1 MYEELTCF
9 KAYDIRGEID
19 ININEE
25 IAYRVGRSV
34 AQHFNS
40 KSIVV
45 GFDARKTSPDFAKAV
60 GQGIMDAGSDLID
73 IGLAGTEEMYWA
85 VSNFSAS
92 AGIMVTASHNPINYN
107 GMKIVKS
114 GSRPLDDN
122 EDFKAIKN
130 LAETE
135 KWTKTDNKGSHL
147 DYSDEARS
155 DYVTKVMSFV
165 NRNELKP
172 LKIVINSGNGAAGPT
187 FDAIEK
193 KLNTNYPK
201 IEFVRVDHIPDSTFP
216 NGIPNPLLLENHHK
230 TADIVKNAGADFGVA
245 FDGDFDRCFF
255 FDETGKFVP
264 GEYLVGLL
272 ASIFLEKEQGATIV
286 HDPRVI
292 WNTQDIVSQK
302 GGKAEQSKTGHAFI
316 KQTMRKH
323 EAVYGGEMSA
333 HHYFRDFAYCD
344 SGMIPWLLVAE
355 LVSIKNQSLGD
366 LVKDRVSSF
375 PSSGEINFKVKDA
388 DSSITSVL
396 ENYRTQAKTLDEMD
410 GFSLTIDDWR
420 FNLRKSNTEPLV
432 RLNVESKGTSINLDE
447 QVKKISKSIKISLII
462 SRCYQKNNQ
471 KQFWIRNQYFY
482 MFLFGKNNCFF

>member
-45 GFDARKTSPDFAKAV
+45 GFDARKTSPAFAKAV
-60 GQGIMDAGSDLID
+60 GQGIMDAGSNLID

-147 DYSDEARS
+147 DYSDQARS

-201 IEFVRVDHIPDSTFP
+201 IEFVRVDHTPDSTFP
-216 NGIPNPLLLENHHK
+216 NGIPNPLLPENHHK

-272 ASIFLEKEQGATIV
+272 ATIFLEKEQGATIV

-355 LVSIKNQSLGD
+355 LVSKKNQSLGD
-366 LVKDRVSSF
+366 LVKNRVSSF

-396 ENYRTQAKTLDEMD
+396 ENYRTQAKTLDKMD

-447 QVKKISKSIKISLII
+447 QVKKISKLLK
-462 SRCYQKNNQ
+462 
-471 KQFWIRNQYFY
+471 
-482 MFLFGKNNCFF
+482 

>member
-1 MYEELTCF
+1 MYEKLTCF

-19 ININEE
+19 ININEA

-45 GFDARKTSPDFAKAV
+45 GFDARETSPAFAKAV
-60 GQGIMDAGSDLID
+60 GQGIMDAGSNLID

-92 AGIMVTASHNPINYN
+92 AGIVVTASHNPINYN

-114 GSRPLDDN
+114 GSRPLNDN

-135 KWTKTDNKGSHL
+135 KWAKTDNKGSHL
-147 DYSDEARS
+147 DYSNQARS
-155 DYVTKVMSFV
+155 DYVTKVLSFV
-165 NRNELKP
+165 NRNKLKP

-193 KLNTNYPK
+193 KLNTNNPK
-201 IEFVRVDHIPDSTFP
+201 IEFVRVDHTPDSTFP
-216 NGIPNPLLLENHHK
+216 NGIPNPLLHENHHK
-230 TADIVKNAGADFGVA
+230 TADIVKNVGADFGVA

-388 DSSITSVL
+388 DNSISSVL
-396 ENYRTQAKTLDEMD
+396 ENYQSQAKTLDKTD
-410 GFSLTIDDWR
+410 GFSLIIDDWR

-432 RLNVESKGTSINLDE
+432 RLNIESKGTSINLDD
-447 QVKKISKSIKISLII
+447 QVKKISKLLISA
-462 SRCYQKNNQ
+462 S
-471 KQFWIRNQYFY
+471 
-482 MFLFGKNNCFF
+482 

>member
-19 ININEE
+19 ININEA

-45 GFDARKTSPDFAKAV
+45 GFDARETSPAFAKAV
-60 GQGIMDAGSDLID
+60 GQGIMDAGSNLID

-92 AGIMVTASHNPINYN
+92 AGIVVTASHNPINYN

-147 DYSDEARS
+147 DYSDQARS

-201 IEFVRVDHIPDSTFP
+201 IEFVRVDHTPNSTFP
-216 NGIPNPLLLENHHK
+216 NGIPNPLLPENHHK
-230 TADIVKNAGADFGVA
+230 TADIVKNVGADFGVA

-323 EAVYGGEMSA
+323 HAVYGGEMSA

-396 ENYRTQAKTLDEMD
+396 ENYQTQAKTLDKMD

-447 QVKKISKSIKISLII
+447 QVKKISKLLK
-462 SRCYQKNNQ
+462 
-471 KQFWIRNQYFY
+471 
-482 MFLFGKNNCFF
+482 

>member
-19 ININEE
+19 ININEA

-45 GFDARKTSPDFAKAV
+45 GFDARETSPAFAKAV
-60 GQGIMDAGSDLID
+60 GQGIMDAGSNLID

-92 AGIMVTASHNPINYN
+92 AGIVVTASHNPINYN

-114 GSRPLDDN
+114 GSRPLNDN

-130 LAETE
+130 LAETK
-135 KWTKTDNKGSHL
+135 KWAKTDNKGSHF
-147 DYSDEARS
+147 DYSNQARS
-155 DYVTKVMSFV
+155 DYVTKVLSFV
-165 NRNELKP
+165 NRNKLKP

-193 KLNTNYPK
+193 KLNTNNPK
-201 IEFVRVDHIPDSTFP
+201 IEFVRVDHTPDSTFP
-216 NGIPNPLLLENHHK
+216 NGIPNPLLPENHHK
-230 TADIVKNAGADFGVA
+230 TADIVKNVGADFGVA

-388 DSSITSVL
+388 DNSISSVL
-396 ENYRTQAKTLDEMD
+396 ENYQSQAKTLDKTD
-410 GFSLTIDDWR
+410 GFSLIIDDWR

-432 RLNVESKGTSINLDE
+432 RLNIECKGTSINLDD
-447 QVKKISKSIKISLII
+447 QVKKISKLLISA
-462 SRCYQKNNQ
+462 S
-471 KQFWIRNQYFY
+471 
-482 MFLFGKNNCFF
+482 